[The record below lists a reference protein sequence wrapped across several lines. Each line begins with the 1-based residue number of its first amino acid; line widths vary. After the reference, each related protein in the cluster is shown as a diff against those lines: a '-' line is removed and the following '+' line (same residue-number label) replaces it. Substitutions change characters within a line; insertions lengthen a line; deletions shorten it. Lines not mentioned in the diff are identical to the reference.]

1 MLPTRQRYAPPVVIK
16 WPSRVPNW
24 PLFNLA
30 SSRQLFTKWPICLV
44 WCEELGD
51 GGAGRTTYKVELPYG
66 LLAEQ
71 KINHVIKTYFRV
83 SVYPLG
89 SGSVGAETETREK
102 IWAQRRKNHRS
113 LAWDILPLC
122 PGIYL
127 LCGVHCPFIH
137 LRSTTWTR
145 ATWTGSRSMSTT
157 LQRSSAQPWPTHPPW
172 PPRPTPAT
180 QVDLKT
186 LFHFTSSNHM
196 FSLF

>member
-1 MLPTRQRYAPPVVIK
+1 MWKSGGIKIERTRAQTFSFQGNQWKMEIFYSSGCYSETK
-16 WPSRVPNW
+16 RV
-24 PLFNLA
+24 
-30 SSRQLFTKWPICLV
+30 SGICHMGS
-44 WCEELGD
+44 W
-51 GGAGRTTYKVELPYG
+51 R
-66 LLAEQ
+66 
-71 KINHVIKTYFRV
+71 NHVIKTYFRV

-89 SGSVGAETETREK
+89 SGSVGTETETREK
-102 IWAQRRKNHRS
+102 IRAQRRKNHRS

-145 ATWTGSRSMSTT
+145 ATWTGSRSMLTT
-157 LQRSSAQPWPTHPPW
+157 LRRSSAQPWPTHPPW
-172 PPRPTPAT
+172 PPRPTPAI

-186 LFHFTSSNHM
+186 LFHFTSTNHM

>member
-1 MLPTRQRYAPPVVIK
+1 MWKIGGIKIERTRART
-16 WPSRVPNW
+16 
-24 PLFNLA
+24 FC
-30 SSRQLFTKWPICLV
+30 FC
-44 WCEELGD
+44 
-51 GGAGRTTYKVELPYG
+51 GRTGKSVKNGIFLLFGPLLGNKESYLDLPYG

-71 KINHVIKTYFRV
+71 KINHVVKTYFRV

-122 PGIYL
+122 PGIHL
-127 LCGVHCPFIH
+127 LCGEHCPFIH

-186 LFHFTSSNHM
+186 LFHFTSTNHM